1 MGSWA
6 TTWKIT
12 SEFYNSTIVS
22 TTFFYLIVIY
32 KKKNSPAYVCVF
44 VGPTNIGTLDPIL
57 FLSTSTVL
65 LNQFKIPKLFTKLTR
80 YLELVYLELK
90 SIKKL
95 KKYIFIYI
103 QYFKIVFNFNI
114 YLDVWIIKKCIIF
127 EIIKI
132 YKLSLFYYICLK
144 DL

>member
-1 MGSWA
+1 M
-6 TTWKIT
+6 
-12 SEFYNSTIVS
+12 
-22 TTFFYLIVIY
+22 
-32 KKKNSPAYVCVF
+32 CVF